1 MATEIIDRSFL
12 GTGWSFPPTF
22 RREWYGVEMVSDE
35 ENVRKSIQII
45 LQTITGERIM
55 LPTFGCNLQ
64 PYVFESMNVPNIAMI
79 EKIVKDALTFHE
91 PRIIVGE
98 LTSTPNHE
106 QGLLEINIEYTIIV
120 TNTRYNYVFPFYM
133 KEATNIETA

>member
-64 PYVFESMNVPNIAMI
+64 PYVFEPMNVPNIAMI